1 MEPTVILK
9 KCSLSPIWILP
20 LIALGIGGWLLYSS
34 YHDAGI
40 KCTIHFDNAE
50 GITVDKTEVRYKGV
64 AMGLVKDVTVDKKL
78 RGVTLLVMMKR
89 KARSSLVADS
99 KFWIVRPE
107 ISAGKVSGLDTLLS
121 GSYIAMR
128 PGISTV
134 AATSFQGLS
143 GPPALS
149 PHTPGLNVTLKA
161 DALFSLQRGSPVY
174 AKNLKIGEV
183 QDYHLARDNSIVI
196 AVHIRPKFS
205 RLIRTGTR
213 FWNSSGISIE
223 GNLQSGFNLRTASL
237 AALIYGGISCGTPAS
252 LRASSP
258 QAVNGQSFTLYRD
271 FDAAQYG
278 LPMTL
283 KLVSGNGI
291 IEGKTRVM
299 YQGIKAGVV
308 KKITMNNDKIHSV
321 TAEILLDP
329 RVGSILREGTRFWV
343 IRPRI
348 SIDGIRNLDAILLG
362 PYISL
367 QPGEGAFRDHFVA
380 QSGPMPKPV
389 RRPGK
394 HYTLVSKNGGSL
406 EIGSPVLYKKMV
418 VGEIDSLALPVGG
431 EFLRVGIVVYD
442 DFTYLVRKDSV
453 FWDVSGI
460 SVDAGLSHFKL
471 NIASIKSI
479 LAGGVALVNPAARGT
494 RRAAPAPGGAKFK
507 LFAGY
512 AAAVRARPGL
522 LPRGLTLRLAAATSH
537 SLKIGSPVLFQN
549 VTVGE
554 ITGFELSRDHR
565 GVLLDILVFRKY
577 ADLVRSSTRFYNFSG
592 FSIDTGLAGIDVR
605 AGSLESVVAGG
616 ISFFTPGPGTKVR
629 PGREF
634 VLYGDYDTARLK
646 DGIHLTIHLDGAAG
660 VRART
665 PIKFKGIEI
674 GLVKKLHFS
683 PDMRGVIAD
692 GLVRQ
697 DTATLFRDH
706 SRLALVRP
714 QISLAGIQHL
724 ETIVSGSYI
733 NVIPGTGKRR
743 TDFTVAPVSPD
754 PDAPGGLD
762 IVLETPRPGSL
773 SENSPVYYRQV
784 QVGRVTG
791 IGLSPTAQKVWVRVK
806 IYAADAA
813 LVHKGTKFWM
823 ASGIKMSGGLFS
835 GFTIDSESVES
846 IVAGGIAMATP
857 AGEKMGARAGNGDHF
872 TLRAK
877 SESGWLDWSPEIRL
891 DTGAAQPAAPAILYQ
906 GHVN

>member
-1 MEPTVILK
+1 MEQPTVILK

-20 LIALGIGGWLLYSS
+20 LIALGIGAWLLYSS
-34 YHDAGI
+34 YRDAGI

-64 AMGLVKDVTVDKKL
+64 AMGLVKDVTVDKDL
-78 RGVTLLVMMKR
+78 QGVNLLVMMKR

-107 ISAGKVSGLDTLLS
+107 ISAGKVSGLGTLLS

-128 PGISTV
+128 PGTSTV
-134 AATSFQGLS
+134 AATHFQGLS

-149 PHTPGLNVTLKA
+149 PHTPGLNIILKS

-174 AKNLKIGEV
+174 SKNLKIGEV

-258 QAVNGQSFTLYRD
+258 QAVNGQSFALYRD

-308 KKITMNNDKIHSV
+308 KKITVNNDKIHSV

-329 RVGSILREGTRFWV
+329 RVGDILREGTRFWV

-348 SIDGIRNLDAILLG
+348 SIDGIRNIDAILFG

-367 QPGEGAFRDHFVA
+367 QPGNGAFRDHFTV
-380 QSGPMPKPV
+380 QRGPMPEPA
-389 RRPGK
+389 RRPGRR
-394 HYTLVSKNGGSL
+394 YTLIAKNGGSL

-418 VGEIDSLALPVGG
+418 VGEINTLSLAADG
-431 EFLRVGIVVYD
+431 ESLRVGILVYD
-442 DFTYLVRKDSV
+442 DFAHLVRKDSV

-471 NIASIKSI
+471 NIASVKSI
-479 LAGGVALVNPAARGT
+479 LDGGVALVNPAAPG
-494 RRAAPAPGGAKFK
+494 RRAASAAAGAKFK
-507 LFAGY
+507 LFASY
-512 AAAVRARPGL
+512 AAAVKARPGL
-522 LPRGLTLRLAAATSH
+522 LPRGLALRLAADSSH
-537 SLKIGSPVLFQN
+537 SLQIGSPVLFKN
-549 VTVGE
+549 ITVGE
-554 ITGFELSRDHR
+554 ITGFELNHDHR
-565 GVLLDILVFRKY
+565 GVLLDILIFRKY

-592 FSIDTGLAGIDVR
+592 FSINTGLRGVDVR

-616 ISFFTPGPGTKVR
+616 IAFFTPKPGTKVR
-629 PGREF
+629 PGRKF
-634 VLYGDYDTARLK
+634 VLYGDYDTARLR
-646 DGIHLTIHLDGAAG
+646 DGIHLTIHLAGAAG
-660 VRART
+660 VRAKT
-665 PIKFKGIEI
+665 PVKFKGLEI
-674 GLVKKLHFS
+674 GLVKKLRFS

-692 GLVRQ
+692 CLVREN
-697 DTATLFRDH
+697 TATLFRDH

-714 QISLAGIQHL
+714 KISLSGIQHL
-724 ETIVSGSYI
+724 ETIVTGSYI
-733 NVIPGTGKRR
+733 DVIPGTGNLR
-743 TDFTVAPVSPD
+743 TDFTILSVPPD
-754 PDAPGGLD
+754 PDAAGGLN

-773 SENSPVYYRQV
+773 GENSPVYYRRV

-813 LVHKGTKFWM
+813 LVHKGTKFWL

-835 GFTIDSESVES
+835 GFTIDSESIES

-857 AGEKMGARAGNGDHF
+857 AGEEMGARAED
-872 TLRAK
+872 
-877 SESGWLDWSPEIRL
+877 
-891 DTGAAQPAAPAILYQ
+891 
-906 GHVN
+906 

>member
-9 KCSLSPIWILP
+9 KSSLSPIWILP
-20 LIALGIGGWLLYSS
+20 LIALGIGAWLLYSG
-34 YHDAGI
+34 YRDAGI

-64 AMGLVKDVTVDKKL
+64 TMGLVKDVTVDKNL
-78 RGVTLLVMMKR
+78 QGVNLLVMMKR

-107 ISAGKVSGLDTLLS
+107 ISAGKVSGLGTLLS

-128 PGISTV
+128 PGTSTV
-134 AATSFQGLS
+134 AATHFQGLS
-143 GPPALS
+143 APPALS
-149 PHTPGLNVTLKA
+149 PHTPGLNIILKA

-174 AKNLKIGEV
+174 SKNLKIGEV

-205 RLIRTGTR
+205 RLIRIGTR
-213 FWNSSGISIE
+213 FWNSSGVSIE

-237 AALIYGGISCGTPAS
+237 AALIYGGVSCGTPAS

-278 LPMTL
+278 LSMTL

-308 KKITMNNDKIHSV
+308 KKITINNDAIHSV
-321 TAEILLDP
+321 TADILLDP
-329 RVGSILREGTRFWV
+329 RVGDILRKGTRFWV

-348 SIDGIRNLDAILLG
+348 SIDGIRNLDAILFG
-362 PYISL
+362 PYISFR
-367 QPGEGAFRDHFVA
+367 PGNGAFRDHFTA
-380 QSGPMPKPV
+380 QSGPMPQPA
-389 RRPGK
+389 RRPGR
-394 HYTLVSKNGGSL
+394 HYILIAKNGGSL

-418 VGEIDSLALPVGG
+418 VGEINTLALAADG
-431 EFLRVGIVVYD
+431 ESLRVGILVYD
-442 DFTYLVRKDSV
+442 NFTHLVRKDSV

-471 NIASIKSI
+471 NIASIKSLLDGGI
-479 LAGGVALVNPAARGT
+479 ALANPAAHGT
-494 RRAAPAPGGAKFK
+494 RRDAPAAEGAKFK
-507 LFAGY
+507 LFASY
-512 AAAVRARPGL
+512 PDAVKVRPGL
-522 LPRGLTLRLAAATSH
+522 LPRGLILRLAADSSH
-537 SLKIGSPVLFQN
+537 SLQIGSPVLFKN
-549 VTVGE
+549 ITVGE
-554 ITGFELSRDHR
+554 ITGFELSHDYR
-565 GVLLDILVFRKY
+565 GVLLDILIFRKY
-577 ADLVRSSTRFYNFSG
+577 AGLVRSSTRFYNFSG
-592 FSIDTGLAGIDVR
+592 FSINTGLAGVDVR

-616 ISFFTPGPGTKVR
+616 ISFFTPGLGTKVR
-629 PGREF
+629 PGRKF
-634 VLYGDYDTARLK
+634 VLYRDYDMARLK
-646 DGIHLTIHLDGAAG
+646 DGIHLTIHLDRASG
-660 VRART
+660 VRAGT
-665 PIKFKGIEI
+665 PIKFKGIKI
-674 GLVKKLHFS
+674 GLVEKLHFS

-692 GLVRQ
+692 GLVNKN
-697 DTATLFRDH
+697 TATLFRDH

-714 QISLAGIQHL
+714 EISLSGIQHL
-724 ETIVSGSYI
+724 ETIVTGSYI
-733 NVIPGTGKRR
+733 NVIPGSGNRR
-743 TDFTVAPVSPD
+743 TDFAILSVSPG
-754 PDAPGGLD
+754 PDVAGGLN

-784 QVGRVTG
+784 QVGLVTG

-813 LVHKGTKFWM
+813 LIHKGTKFWL

-835 GFTIDSESVES
+835 GFTIHSESIES
-846 IVAGGIAMATP
+846 IVAGGIALATP
-857 AGEKMGARAGNGDHF
+857 AGEEMGARAEDGDHF
-872 TLRAK
+872 TIRAE
-877 SESGWLDWSPEIRL
+877 SESSWLDWSPEIRL
-891 DTGAAQPAAPAILYQ
+891 DTGAARPAAPAIS
-906 GHVN
+906 H

>member
-1 MEPTVILK
+1 MEQPTVILK

-20 LIALGIGGWLLYSS
+20 LIALGIGAWLLYSS
-34 YHDAGI
+34 YRDAGI

-50 GITVDKTEVRYKGV
+50 GVTVDKTEVRYKGV
-64 AMGLVKDVTVDKKL
+64 AMGLVKDVTVDKNL
-78 RGVTLLVMMKR
+78 QGVNLLVMMKR

-107 ISAGKVSGLDTLLS
+107 ISAGRVSGLGTLLS

-128 PGISTV
+128 PGTSAV
-134 AATSFQGLS
+134 AATNFQGLS

-149 PHTPGLNVTLKA
+149 PHTPGLNIILKA

-258 QAVNGQSFTLYRD
+258 QAVNGQSFALYRD

-308 KKITMNNDKIHSV
+308 KKITVNNDKIHSV

-329 RVGSILREGTRFWV
+329 RVGDILREGTRFWV

-348 SIDGIRNLDAILLG
+348 SIDGIRNLDAILFG

-367 QPGEGAFRDHFVA
+367 QPGNGAFRDHFTA
-380 QSGPMPKPV
+380 QSGPMPRPA
-389 RRPGK
+389 RRPGR
-394 HYTLVSKNGGSL
+394 HYTLVAKNGGSL
-406 EIGSPVLYKKMV
+406 EVGSPVLYKKMV
-418 VGEIDSLALPVGG
+418 VGEINTLALAADG
-431 EFLRVGIVVYD
+431 ESLRVGILVYD
-442 DFTYLVRKDSV
+442 NFTHLVRKDSV

-471 NIASIKSI
+471 NIASVKSI
-479 LAGGVALVNPAARGT
+479 LDGGVALVNPAAPGR
-494 RRAAPAPGGAKFK
+494 RRAAPAAAGARFK
-507 LFAGY
+507 LFASY
-512 AAAVRARPGL
+512 AAAVKARPGL
-522 LPRGLTLRLAAATSH
+522 RPRGLALRLTAASSH
-537 SLKIGSPVLFQN
+537 SLQTGSPVLFKN
-549 VTVGE
+549 ITVGE
-554 ITGFELSRDHR
+554 ITGFELNRDHR
-565 GVLLDILVFRKY
+565 GVLLDILIYRKY
-577 ADLVRSSTRFYNFSG
+577 AGLVRSSTRFYNCSG
-592 FSIDTGLAGIDVR
+592 FSINTGLGGIDVR

-616 ISFFTPGPGTKVR
+616 ISFFTPGPGTKVK
-629 PGREF
+629 PGRKF
-634 VLYGDYDTARLK
+634 VLYGDYDTARLN
-646 DGIHLTIHLDGAAG
+646 DGLHLTIHLDRAAG
-660 VRART
+660 VGAKT
-665 PIKFKGIEI
+665 PLKFKGLEI
-674 GLVKKLHFS
+674 GLVEKLRFS

-692 GLVRQ
+692 CLVRK
-697 DTATLFRDH
+697 DTAALFRDH

-714 QISLAGIQHL
+714 KISLSGIQHL
-724 ETIVSGSYI
+724 ETIVTGSYI
-733 NVIPGTGKRR
+733 NVIPGSGNRR
-743 TDFTVAPVSPD
+743 TDFTILSVPPG
-754 PDAPGGLD
+754 PDAAADLN

-773 SENSPVYYRQV
+773 GENSPVYYRQV

-813 LVHKGTKFWM
+813 LVHKGTKFWLV
-823 ASGIKMSGGLFS
+823 SGIKMSGGLFS
-835 GFTIDSESVES
+835 GFTIDSESIES
-846 IVAGGIAMATP
+846 IVAGGIALATP
-857 AGEKMGARAGNGDHF
+857 AGKEMGARAADGDHF

-877 SESGWLDWSPEIRL
+877 SESSWLDWSPEIRL
-891 DTGAAQPAAPAILYQ
+891 DTGAAKPASPQPW
-906 GHVN
+906 